1 METMKPRVLLADD
14 EIHIRA
20 MMKAVIKIMGYDV
33 AAEAANG
40 QEAIDR
46 FREVKPDITL
56 LDINMPVKMGTE
68 TLKEIIAA
76 QPGACVIML
85 TSVSDLSSVQ
95 ECIDFGAANYI
106 RKDTPIAEM
115 KTAIAETWKA
125 HKSE

>member
-1 METMKPRVLLADD
+1 LARIASGG
-14 EIHIRA
+14 EISR
-20 MMKAVIKIMGYDV
+20 IMLV
-33 AAEAANG
+33 
-40 QEAIDR
+40 
-46 FREVKPDITL
+46 
-56 LDINMPVKMGTE
+56 
-68 TLKEIIAA
+68 LKEIIAA